1 MSRQALFI
9 GGTRFIGRHAVH
21 EFRDAGYD
29 VTVFHRGEHESP
41 FADDDG
47 VDHVYGDRTDDGDL
61 ADAATAVDP
70 DVVLDLVAYKPR
82 EVRTATRVFDDV
94 DAYVYV
100 SSGAAYGAEDVPK
113 REGETDLEPCSD
125 DQATDDSMASYG
137 ARKAEGDRAVFAA
150 AEEGVNA
157 MSVRPCVVYG
167 PHDYTHRFDYWIQRV
182 ANYDR
187 VLVPGDGTNLWH
199 RVSVENV
206 ARALR
211 VVAESGTPGE
221 AYNVGDWRLQPLRE
235 SVETIADALGT
246 DVEPVHAGER
256 ELAAGNLTFD
266 DFPLYRD
273 PPHVLDTN
281 KLRSLGL
288 DPVSPETAI
297 AETVDSS
304 PETGAD
310 GAQQGP
316 DREAEERVLG
326 VLDTL

>member
-1 MSRQALFI
+1 MTRQALFV
-9 GGTRFIGRHAVH
+9 GGTRFIGRRAVR

-41 FADDDG
+41 FADDEG
-47 VDHVYGDRTDDGDL
+47 IDHLRGDRTDDGDL
-61 ADAATAVDP
+61 ADAAALDP
-70 DVVLDLVAYKPR
+70 EVVVDLVAYHPGD
-82 EVRTATRVFDDV
+82 VRTATRVFDDV

-100 SSGAAYGAEDVPK
+100 SSGAAYGAEEVPK
-113 REGETDLEPCSD
+113 REGETALEPCSD
-125 DQATDDSMASYG
+125 EQATDDSGATYG

-157 MSVRPCVVYG
+157 MSLRPCVVYG
-167 PHDYTHRFDYWIQRV
+167 PHDYTRRFDYWVQRV

-211 VVAESGTPGE
+211 VVAEEGDPGE
-221 AYNVGDWRLQPLRE
+221 AYNVGDWTLQTLRE
-235 SVETIADALGT
+235 TVETVADTLVT
-246 DVEPVHAGER
+246 DVDIVAAGER
-256 ELAAGNLTFD
+256 ELAAGGLEPS

-273 PPHVLDTN
+273 PPHVLDTT
-281 KLRSLGL
+281 KLRSLGWE
-288 DPVSPETAI
+288 PQPPAEAVAKAVEATPER
-297 AETVDSS
+297 D
-304 PETGAD
+304 AD
-310 GAQQGP
+310 EAQQGP

>member
-1 MSRQALFI
+1 MTRHALFV
-9 GGTRFIGRHAVH
+9 GGTRFIGRRAVR

-41 FADDDG
+41 FADDG
-47 VDHVYGDRTDDGDL
+47 AVDHLRGDRTDDGDL
-61 ADAATAVDP
+61 ADAAARDP
-70 DVVLDLVAYKPR
+70 DVVVDLVAYQPR
-82 EVRTATRVFDDV
+82 DVRAAARAFDDV

-113 REGETDLEPCSD
+113 REDETPLEPCTEQ
-125 DQATDDSMASYG
+125 QATDDSQESYG

-150 AEEGVNA
+150 AEDGVNA

-167 PHDYTHRFDYWIQRV
+167 PHDYTRRFDYWVQRV

-199 RVSVENV
+199 RVGVENV

-211 VVAESGTPGE
+211 VVAEEGTPGE
-221 AYNVGDWRLQPLRE
+221 AYNVGDWRLQTLRE
-235 SVETIADALGT
+235 TVETVADALDT
-246 DVEPVHAGER
+246 EVEVVTAGER
-256 ELAAGNLTFD
+256 ELAAGGLEPG

-281 KLRSLGL
+281 KLRSLGWE
-288 DPVSPETAI
+288 PQSPREAV
-297 AETVDSS
+297 AETVEAT
-304 PETGAD
+304 PEREAD
-310 GAQQGP
+310 EAQEGP
-316 DREAEERVLG
+316 DRETEERVLG